1 MKTPL
6 RNFLIIILL
15 LFINLI
21 TFAQIPAGGLSLIK
35 ETGLN
40 YSKAGAKGTLTPNI
54 TITDQP
60 FTTGFRYTTGTDISS
75 TWDAQV
81 KFTTIAGIAANDV
94 VLVAFY
100 ARTIASIQESG
111 DGALTV
117 CIEKNSDPY
126 DKDLYLKIA
135 IGREWKQYF
144 APLKCASTLAATG
157 VNYAFHTGYISQ
169 SIEVADVKFLNYKN
183 TLTVDQLPVTEITYY
198 GREADAAWRAPAAER
213 INQIR
218 KGIVEMTVYD
228 EQGQLLKDA
237 TVSVEMVRHQF
248 GFGTAVDANQ
258 FMSNTVY
265 RKKVLELF
273 NEVVLEN
280 DLKWNAF
287 NPSSVNLKKTLDTL
301 DHYKIPVRGHNVIW
315 PSFKYN
321 SASLKTLSANPV
333 AFRNEIDKHID
344 QITQY
349 TKGRVIDWD
358 VLNEPYSEKEFQ
370 AILGDEVMAD
380 WFKRVRQNDRKVKLY
395 INDYAILSGGGMD
408 INHQNGYIDIIK
420 YIDSKGGKIEG
431 IGMQGHFGSDLTPP
445 AKVYSILEKF
455 APLNKEIKITEHDIN
470 VTQRA
475 VQADYTRDFMTI
487 VFSHPSVKSF
497 LVWGFWASQH
507 WLPEGAYFAPDW
519 TLRPH
524 GEAWKDLIFN
534 QWWTKKIDKTTDAEG
549 KVSFEGFL
557 GTYKYTITSGD
568 KVRTG
573 TFSINNSKQ
582 SALPNTVILS
592 LDNAIPDNIGIT
604 TTTPACLCEGEEVT
618 LNATAGTGLT
628 YQWFRGTEL
637 LPDQTATSLV
647 ASQSGLYSVK
657 VSKGLVESTSSPIEV
672 TVNSIPDAVITTVGD
687 LSFCPG
693 EKITFNS
700 NTSNDLTYSWYKG
713 TTKIQGSVTSL
724 DIAASGSY
732 TLVTNA
738 YGCSATSAPV
748 AVNVYSAT
756 DPACTTGIGDNQV
769 IFKVYPNPF
778 KDHFIV
784 ETTTL
789 NGAPFMAELFDATG
803 NLIFKQQLEKET
815 TRISIPVTVAG
826 FYNLRVSNK
835 DVIKNF
841 KLSTY

>member
-1 MKTPL
+1 MKTL
-6 RNFLIIILL
+6 LSNLLIFILL
-15 LFINLI
+15 VLANVL
-21 TFAQIPAGGLSLIK
+21 TFAQIPTGGLSLIK
-35 ETGLN
+35 ETGIN
-40 YSKAGAKGTLTPNI
+40 YQKAGAKGTLTAI
-54 TITDQP
+54 TITGQP
-60 FTTGFRYTTGTDISS
+60 FTTGFRYSTGADISNS
-75 TWDAQV
+75 WDGQV
-81 KFTTIAGIAANDV
+81 KFTGIAGIAANDV

-100 ARTIASIQESG
+100 ARTLASIQESG

-117 CIEKNSDPY
+117 CIENNTTYTKEI
-126 DKDLYLKIA
+126 YLKIA
-135 IGREWKQYF
+135 IGHEWKQYF
-144 APLKCASTLAATG
+144 APVKCASTLATSA
-157 VNYAFHTGYISQ
+157 VSYAFHTGYISQ

-183 TLTVDQLPVTEITYY
+183 TLTVSELPETELTYY
-198 GREADAAWRAPAAER
+198 GREADAAWRAPATER

-218 KGIVEMTVYD
+218 KGIVDMTVYD
-228 EQGQLLKDA
+228 EQGQVMKDA
-237 TVSVEMVRHQF
+237 NVSVEMIRHQF

-258 FMSNTVY
+258 FMGNTLY

-287 NPSSVNLKKTLDTL
+287 NPSSLNLKRTLDSL
-301 DHYKIPVRGHNVIW
+301 DMHKIPVRGHNVIW

-321 SASLKTLSANPV
+321 LASLKTLSANPV
-333 AFRNEIDKHID
+333 AFRNEIDRHID

-349 TKGRVIDWD
+349 TKGRVVDWD

-370 AILGDEVMAD
+370 AILGDEAMAD

-408 INHQNGYIDIIK
+408 INHQNGYLDIIK

-445 AKVYSILEKF
+445 SKVYSILEKF
-455 APLNKEIKITEHDIN
+455 ATLGKEIKITEHDIN
-470 VTQRA
+470 ITQRA

-487 VFSHPSVKSF
+487 VFSHASVKSF
-497 LVWGFWASQH
+497 LVWGFWANQH

-519 TLRPH
+519 ILRPH

-534 QWWTKKIDKTTDAEG
+534 QWWTKKTDKTTDLDG

-557 GTYKYTITSGD
+557 GTYKYTVTSGD

-582 SALPNTVILS
+582 SALPNNVILS
-592 LDNAIPDNIGIT
+592 LDTTIPDPEVLGSIT
-604 TTTPACLCEGEEVT
+604 TTKPACLCEGEEIT
-618 LNATAGTGLT
+618 LNATAGIGLN
-628 YQWFRGTEL
+628 YQWFRGSDL
-637 LPDQTATSLV
+637 LPDQSASIV

-657 VSKGLVESTSSPIEV
+657 VNKGLIESISAPIEV
-672 TVNSIPDAVITTVGD
+672 KVNLIPVAEITTSGD

-693 EKITFNS
+693 GKVTFS
-700 NTSNDLTYSWYKG
+700 AITSNDLTYSWMKG
-713 TTKIQGSVTSL
+713 STKIQGSVTSL
-724 DIAASGSY
+724 DIAASGTYS
-732 TLVTNA
+732 LVTNA
-738 YGCSATSAPV
+738 YGCSATSASV

-756 DPACTTGIGDNQV
+756 DPACTTGVSANQV
-769 IFKVYPNPF
+769 LFKVYPNPF
-778 KDHFIV
+778 KDHFIL

-789 NGAPFMAELFDATG
+789 NSIPFMAELFDATG
-803 NLIFKQQLEKET
+803 NLVFKHQLEKET

-835 DVIKNF
+835 DMIKNF